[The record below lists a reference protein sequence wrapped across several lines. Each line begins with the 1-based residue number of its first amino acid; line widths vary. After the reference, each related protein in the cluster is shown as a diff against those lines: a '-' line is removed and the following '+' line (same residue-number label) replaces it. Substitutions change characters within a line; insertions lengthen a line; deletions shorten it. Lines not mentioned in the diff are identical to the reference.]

1 MTSDSV
7 ETGMA
12 ASFMRLVDIMK
23 QLRTPETGCPWDVEQ
38 TFASIAPYTIEEA
51 YEVADAI
58 ERDNMTDLR
67 DELGDLLLQVVFHG
81 RMAEESDLFHVG
93 DVADAIADKMIRRHP
108 HVFAD
113 QIIDSAEAQ
122 TASWEETK
130 ARERAEKASARG
142 DSGNNGD
149 SGDHEAASILDDLP
163 VALPALTRAFKL
175 QKRAARVGF
184 DWADARLVI
193 DKFRE
198 ELDELDT
205 ELAREQPLPD
215 RIKDEVG
222 DLLFTCVNVARQLG
236 IDPETALRHG
246 NTKFERRFRQLES
259 DVAAQGAQPEDMD
272 LEALEGAWI
281 AAKRKVG

>member
-23 QLRTPETGCPWDVEQ
+23 QLRAPETGCPWDVEQ
-38 TFASIAPYTIEEA
+38 TFATIAPYTIEEA

-58 ERDNMTDLR
+58 ERDDMTDLR

-113 QIIDSAEAQ
+113 QIIESAEAQ

-130 ARERAEKASARG
+130 ARERAAKAN
-142 DSGNNGD
+142 DSGGNKTV
-149 SGDHEAASILDDLP
+149 SILDDLP

-193 DKFRE
+193 NKFRE
-198 ELDELDT
+198 ELDELDA
-205 ELAREQPLPD
+205 ELAREQPVPE
-215 RIKDEVG
+215 RIADEVG

-246 NTKFERRFRQLES
+246 NTKFERRFRQLER
-259 DVAAQGAQPEDMD
+259 DVAAQGAQPQEME

-281 AAKRKVG
+281 AAKREVG